1 MAVIDRRA
9 SLRGVAAMALIG
21 SAASPVLAGR
31 RRPFFQRIGRPVG
44 LQIYTLGPDAGRDI
58 DATFADVAAIGYRE
72 IELPGLLG
80 HTPARLA
87 EAARK
92 AGLAIVS
99 VHLPL
104 IAGMA
109 GPAGLSFAS
118 EPGRI
123 AQDLGTLGAKWAV
136 APIFRIPPGF
146 RPKAGESMPDAFART
161 IVETGPDL
169 WKDTAADLNR
179 MGAALKGAGI
189 RVGYHNHNLEFM
201 PVGGTSGWDIL
212 WRETD
217 PGLVAFEIDLGWVA
231 TAGRDP
237 VRFLKDTRGRVRLL
251 HIKDTAAGNPQGYAL
266 GMSPAEVGAGTLDW
280 ARILPAAHR
289 AGVEHYLVEQEP
301 PFTIPRMEA
310 ARRSY
315 SYLAHLRA

>member
-1 MAVIDRRA
+1 MAAINRR
-9 SLRGVAAMALIG
+9 STLRTIAAMALIG
-21 SAASPVLAGR
+21 SAASPLLAGR
-31 RRPFFQRIGRPVG
+31 RRPFFERIGKPVG

-58 DATFADVAAIGYRE
+58 DATFAQVAAIGYRE

-92 AGLAIVS
+92 AGLAVVS

-109 GPAGLSFAS
+109 GPGGLSFAS
-118 EPGRI
+118 EPGAI
-123 AQDLGTLGAKWAV
+123 VEAMGTLGAKWAV
-136 APIFRIPPGF
+136 APIFRIPAGF
-146 RPKAGESMPDAFART
+146 RPKPGETMPDAFART

-169 WKDTAADLNR
+169 WKDTAAELNR
-179 MGAALKGAGI
+179 MGAALKGAGV

-201 PVGGTSGWDIL
+201 PVGGTTGWDIL

-217 PGLVAFEIDLGWVA
+217 PGLVSFEIDLGWVA

-251 HIKDTAAGNPQGYAL
+251 HVKDTGAGNPQGFAL
-266 GMSPAEVGAGTLDW
+266 GMTPAEVGAGTLDW

-310 ARRSY
+310 ARRSFV
-315 SYLAHLRA
+315 YLAGLRA